1 MNELIR
7 NTYMFVKKEVNE
19 RFNYVPTLYCVFAA
33 MAIMTVISVIIT
45 FFIIQSVFSKLK
57 ISAKIETNSIPS
69 TQEPIPNLAKNET
82 TSMIMYIFKI

>member
-1 MNELIR
+1 MLHFSIINHHFIIPISTNDFMHFNDWMTINELIR

-45 FFIIQSVFSKLK
+45 FFIIQSVLVNLK
-57 ISAKIETNSIPS
+57 YR
-69 TQEPIPNLAKNET
+69 QR
-82 TSMIMYIFKI
+82 